1 MNDDKVGLIDNLGR
15 EADRKDGPL
24 YPDLV
29 YILSC
34 KQNADIMTEFWG
46 LCLCYSNKNKEKRRT
61 TGTIEYNKT
70 ENSLNCSLVAKLI
83 PPFSTKYMVAKII
96 F

>member
-15 EADRKDGPL
+15 EADRKDGPV

-70 ENSLNCSLVAKLI
+70 EKICRIVPLLQSSYL
-83 PPFSTKYMVAKII
+83 PFQPNIWLQK
-96 F
+96 